1 MNEMVDRI
9 NGLPKSIYSKPV
21 KPANQQPKI
30 DRNFDSFISDALKKP
45 EAKKEVTFSNHAQ
58 KRLEQ
63 HGVSL
68 DQTDL
73 TQIEKAVQT
82 LEDKGSKQSL
92 ILYEDLALIASI
104 QNRTVI
110 TALKSDEMTE
120 VTNIDSAIQVK
131 RN

>member
-1 MNEMVDRI
+1 MVDRI
-9 NGLPKSIYSKPV
+9 NGLPKPNYSKSV
-21 KPANQQPKI
+21 KSANQQLKI
-30 DRNFDSFISDALKKP
+30 DRSFDAFISDALQEPK
-45 EAKKEVTFSNHAQ
+45 AKKEVTFSNHAQ

-63 HGVSL
+63 HGFSL
-68 DQTDL
+68 NQQDL
-73 TQIEKAVQT
+73 NELEKAVQT

-92 ILYEDLALIASI
+92 ILYDDLALIASI

-131 RN
+131 RNE

>member
-1 MNEMVDRI
+1 MVDRI
-9 NGLPKSIYSKPV
+9 NGLPKPNYSKPV
-21 KPANQQPKI
+21 KSANQQPKI
-30 DRNFDSFISDALKKP
+30 DRSFDAFISDALQEPK
-45 EAKKEVTFSNHAQ
+45 AKKEVTFSNHAQ

-63 HGVSL
+63 HGFSL
-68 DQTDL
+68 NQQDL
-73 TQIEKAVQT
+73 NELEKAVQT

-92 ILYEDLALIASI
+92 ILYDDLALIASI